1 MQEIHLL
8 LAEGHPDRAMK
19 RFVELLKHEP
29 KRTGELAKA
38 MTQHLLKLY
47 ADYHVRPVHD
57 FAELLEGSLPKPVA
71 EAMMKVLGDRIGR
84 TQHWEKELEALTRE
98 RLTREACAAV
108 TTSKPKI
115 ALARLK
121 ALVGRATSEKDAK
134 RLATSCVRAMG
145 SMRFD
150 SKRGAAII
158 NELGKL
164 PEVAR
169 LGLDLEATFDK
180 TVKAN
185 QGLAFEES
193 DRDSTQSLD
202 DAIGQ
207 VRNACPHNA
216 QVGEPSP
223 EDIKAFTAEIAAI
236 FRAGLMLR
244 RADDSRTAHSSDDF
258 IDALKIAVDFCPA
271 DSANV
276 DSVSKAE
283 KRIFVNLGGRAKLTA
298 VRGLANLGENPQL
311 QRPLIELAESSEG
324 KDRVALIA
332 GVMGGLRSQA
342 FSPALK
348 AMLKATKDWREQK
361 VIIDAMG
368 RIAGPEASDL
378 ILGLLEAAA
387 KKSANPEF
395 TRKAQF
401 HLEALA
407 RIVRAKDTNPA
418 ERNDIVSRVIK
429 SVKKGDARLA
439 LTAADVLFQV
449 NLKQLDLELRNWAAQ
464 IITRAMFRRDAGDQ
478 INDTK
483 KYPGGFREPLAGV
496 LRRLGKD
503 CLPVM
508 LAEAERHASTFN
520 GAVPVFAEVLGKI
533 GDESAL
539 PVLETMIRTSLM
551 HRESEGKDLLLDEK
565 VLDVASGE
573 MRDLDRDDIVHTLIH
588 TVDELGGDRAAA
600 LIVGIANQVQS
611 GQIAS
616 PGDRTISILAKFKLQ
631 GGNLDEVVGAVPERD
646 IVTDKEF
653 DKALGQAK
661 GGLFKKNATQI
672 QALAV
677 LGRAARPEGVPSI
690 LRCLGDSESMVA
702 NAAETALAQFITPP
716 PPKEQFEPFVMALLE
731 DPKLLKGEPLERMLK
746 VIEKSFPRSR
756 PYDAIF
762 NKHIAIEIEDGEL
775 AHRLKGAM
783 APMVN
788 KADAPP
794 EAESQ
799 GDEASGDG
807 PRVTLAENKLNLME
821 AKRAYF
827 KARKEWIANNKKGA
841 EPKPPPGVG

>member
-1 MQEIHLL
+1 
-8 LAEGHPDRAMK
+8 MK
-19 RFVELLKHEP
+19 RFVGLLKHEP

-47 ADYHVRPVHD
+47 GDYHVRPVHD
-57 FAELLEGSLPKPVA
+57 FAKLLEASLPKPVA
-71 EAMMKVLGDRIGR
+71 EAMMKALGDRIRR
-84 TQHWEKELEALTRE
+84 TRHWEKELEALTRE

-108 TTSKPKI
+108 TTSKPRI
-115 ALARLK
+115 ALARLSS
-121 ALVGRATSEKDAK
+121 LIGRATSDKDAK
-134 RLATSCVRAMG
+134 RLATSCVRALA

-164 PEVAR
+164 PEVTR
-169 LGLDLEATFDK
+169 LGLDLEATFAK
-180 TVKAN
+180 TVKAH

-202 DAIGQ
+202 DAIIR
-207 VRNACPHNA
+207 VREVCPHNA
-216 QVGEPSP
+216 QAGEPSP
-223 EDIKAFTAEIAAI
+223 EDLKAFTAEIAAI
-236 FRAGLMLR
+236 FRAGLMR
-244 RADDSRTAHSSDDF
+244 RPDDESKPLLPSDDF
-258 IDALKIAVDFCPA
+258 IDALKIAFDFCPA
-271 DSANV
+271 DAAKV

-283 KRIFVNLGGRAKLTA
+283 QRIFIHLGGRAKLTV
-298 VRGLANLGENPQL
+298 VRSLAKLGENPQL
-311 QRPLIELAESSEG
+311 QRPLIELAQSPAG
-324 KDRVALIA
+324 KDRVTLIA

-348 AMLKATKDWREQK
+348 AMLKGSKEWRDQK
-361 VIIDAMG
+361 AVIETMG
-368 RIAGPEASDL
+368 RIGGPDSSDL
-378 ILGLLEAAA
+378 ILGLLETAV
-387 KKSANPEF
+387 KKSANPEY

-407 RIVRAKDTNPA
+407 RIVRAKDTDPA
-418 ERNDIVSRVIK
+418 RRNEIVRRVVK

-464 IITRAMFRRDAGDQ
+464 IITRTMFRRDAGDQ
-478 INDTK
+478 INDAK

-508 LAEAERHASTFN
+508 LAEAESHASTFN
-520 GAVPVFAEVLGKI
+520 GALSVFAEVLQKI

-539 PVLETMIRTSLM
+539 PVLESMIRTSLM
-551 HRESEGKDLLLDEK
+551 HQESEGKDLLLDEK

-573 MRDLDRDDIVHTLIH
+573 MRDLDRDDITHTLIY
-588 TVDELGGDRAAA
+588 TVEEIGGDRGAA
-600 LIVGIANQVQS
+600 LIVGVASQVQS
-611 GQIAS
+611 GQFAP
-616 PGDRTISILAKFKLQ
+616 PGDRTISILAKFKLKV
-631 GGNLDEVVGAVPERD
+631 GNLDEVVHAAPERE
-646 IVTDKEF
+646 VVSDKEF
-653 DKALGQAK
+653 NKALGRAK
-661 GGLFKKNATQI
+661 GGLFKKNASQI
-672 QALAV
+672 QALSV
-677 LGRAARPEGVPSI
+677 LGRAGRPEGVRLI

-702 NAAETALAQFITPP
+702 SAAETALAQFVTPP

-731 DPKLLKGEPLERMLK
+731 DPKLLKGNSLERMLK
-746 VIEKSFPRSR
+746 VIEKSFPRSK
-756 PYDAIF
+756 PYETIF

-783 APMVN
+783 APKVN
-788 KADAPP
+788 NANGPSKAKD
-794 EAESQ
+794 Q
-799 GDEASGDG
+799 GDDASGDG
-807 PRVTLAENKLNLME
+807 PRVTLAETKLKLME

-827 KARKEWIANNKKGA
+827 KARKQWIADGKKGS